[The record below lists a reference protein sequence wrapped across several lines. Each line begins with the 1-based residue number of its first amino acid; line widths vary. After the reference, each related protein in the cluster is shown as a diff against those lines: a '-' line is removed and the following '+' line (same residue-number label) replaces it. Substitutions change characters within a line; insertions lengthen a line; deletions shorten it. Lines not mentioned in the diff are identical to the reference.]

1 MPAPSPS
8 ACTHDTSRAFFCV
21 AATTLVTAPGGPT
34 GVIAT
39 AVELAP
45 TPTPLVA
52 ATAMVYA
59 VLFTKPVMVHVV
71 PDGTVHD
78 FPPGVAVAV

>member
-1 MPAPSPS
+1 MMQHI
-8 ACTHDTSRAFFCV
+8 TAFRQV
-21 AATTLVTAPGGPT
+21 MRHSQGHTKYAMTLRYLSSVK
-34 GVIAT
+34 
-39 AVELAP
+39 LAP

-52 ATAMVYA
+52 ATAIVYA
-59 VLFTKPVMVHVV
+59 VLFTNPVIVQVV